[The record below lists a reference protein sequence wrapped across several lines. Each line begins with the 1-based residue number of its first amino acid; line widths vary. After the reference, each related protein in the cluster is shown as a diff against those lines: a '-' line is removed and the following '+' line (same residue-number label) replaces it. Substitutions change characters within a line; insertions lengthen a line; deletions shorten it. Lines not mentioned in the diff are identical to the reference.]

1 MYFNFQSFQL
11 NRTTVFGILNQG
23 VYNPTTTM
31 LLLLYI
37 FLNVLRLKIKK
48 SSNSDN

>member
-37 FLNVLRLKIKK
+37 FLNVLRLKK